1 MVDLSCLSPQNLP
14 KWTWK
19 DFEEYY
25 RDLSGTR
32 IRDVEEFL
40 AKWTTLSEAVD
51 ESFSRLHVATTV
63 DTSDEEA
70 RSRYHTFLEE
80 VFPRAEEQEQAL
92 KKKLLEFGAVP
103 DGFQLPFERIKQEIE
118 LFRQENLPLF
128 VEERKLENEYDRIIG
143 SQTVTWEGEER
154 TVSQLRPLFQDRD
167 RMTREQ
173 AWRTALDRQLEDRE
187 AINELWIKFL
197 ELRLKIARNADAQDY
212 RSFRWKQLM
221 RFDYT
226 PDDCKQ
232 FHDTIGKVV
241 VPCAARLC
249 KRRKEILGLPTLRPW
264 DLEVDPFG
272 RPPLKPFNDVAD
284 LTARCA
290 RIFESIDRQLGAY
303 FQVMIEQGLLDLG
316 NRKNKAPGGYCTD
329 FAASK
334 KPFIFMNAVG
344 VHDDVQTLLHEAGHA
359 FHTFEREGL
368 PYYHQR
374 HTPMEFAEVAS
385 MSMELVAGNFLESE
399 KGGFYSRE
407 DAARAFSEHLEKGI
421 LFWPY
426 MAVVDA
432 FQHWVYEHPE
442 EAVHPKNCDRQW
454 TLLWRRFMSWMDWS
468 GLDEELAT
476 GWQRKL
482 HIHTVPFYYVEYGL
496 AQLGAV
502 HVWEQFEKDPVHA
515 VERYRKALA
524 LGGVA
529 SLPVLYETAGARF
542 TFEEPALAA
551 AAARMESKMQGE
563 GGNAI

>member
-1 MVDLSCLSPQNLP
+1 MDLSSLSPQNLP
-14 KWTWK
+14 KWTWN

-25 RDLSGTR
+25 RDLVGSRGQ
-32 IRDVEEFL
+32 DVEEFL
-40 AKWTTLSEAVD
+40 AQWTTLSEAVD
-51 ESFSRLHVATTV
+51 ESFSRLYVATTV
-63 DTSDEEA
+63 NTSDEEA
-70 RSRYHTFLEE
+70 RARYHAFLEE

-103 DGFQLPFERIKQEIE
+103 AGFQLPFERIKQEIE

-128 VEERKLENEYDRIIG
+128 VEERKLESEYDRIIG
-143 SQTVTWEGEER
+143 SQTVMWEGEER
-154 TVSQLRPLFQDRD
+154 TVSQLRPLFQNRD
-167 RMTREQ
+167 RTTREQ
-173 AWRTALDRQLEDRE
+173 AWHTALNRQLEDRE
-187 AINELWIKFL
+187 AINELWVKFL
-197 ELRLKIARNADAQDY
+197 ELRLKIAKNADAQDY

-226 PDDCKQ
+226 PEDCKR
-232 FHDTIGKVV
+232 FHDVIEKVV

-249 KRRKEILGLPTLRPW
+249 KRRKEILGLTTLRPW
-264 DLEVDPFG
+264 DMDVDPIG
-272 RPPLKPFNDVAD
+272 RPPLKPFSDAAE
-284 LTARCA
+284 LTWRCA
-290 RIFESIDRQLGAY
+290 RIFESIDHQLGAY
-303 FQVMIEQGLLDLG
+303 FQVMIQQGLLDLE

-359 FHTFEREGL
+359 FHTFEREVL

-385 MSMELVAGNFLESE
+385 MSMELLAGNFLESD
-399 KGGFYSRE
+399 KGGFYSHE
-407 DAARAFSEHLEKGI
+407 DAARAFNEHLEKGI

-442 EAVHPKNCDRQW
+442 DALRPENCDRQW
-454 TLLWRRFMSWMDWS
+454 ALLQRRFMNWTDWS

-502 HVWEQFEKDPVHA
+502 QVWEQFEKDPATA
-515 VERYRKALA
+515 VQRYRHALS

-542 TFEEPALAA
+542 TFAEPALAA
-551 AAARMESKMQGE
+551 AVARMESRMQGDWQ
-563 GGNAI
+563 NAG